1 MLLLTG
7 CSVNRAIKAPE
18 PVEYKEI
25 TVGGTRLETMSRLG
39 LPKIS
44 NQKGNYKID
53 TYEFFD
59 GYHSASK
66 ARIIL
71 YLAGGVFTLGLSEFI
86 FWPLEAAVFEG
97 NQCRATVIYDDNDKI
112 VGYDILDNDSEH
124 VWSSAVALEEIL
136 AGIDGSVELSSEQI
150 NYSMASAAPEA
161 PASVPD
167 SGCIKRM
174 KNSSDYSMEVK
185 RIIENNQGSEYEQKI
200 GALDKKIIKACSE
213 YNY

>member
-1 MLLLTG
+1 M
-7 CSVNRAIKAPE
+7 AAKAPE

-25 TVGGTRLETMSRLG
+25 TVGGTRLEAMSRLG

-44 NQKGNYKID
+44 NRKGNYKID

-71 YLAGGVFTLGLSEFI
+71 YLAGDIFTLGLAEFI
-86 FWPLEAAVFEG
+86 FWPLEATVFDG
-97 NQCRATVIYDDNDKI
+97 DRCRATVIYDDNDKI
-112 VGYDILDNDSEH
+112 VGYDVLDNDSEH
-124 VWSSAVALEEIL
+124 VWSSPVALEEIL
-136 AGIDGSVELSSEQI
+136 AGIDGSIELSSEEI
-150 NYSMASAAPEA
+150 NYYQPPIEPEETN
-161 PASVPD
+161 

-185 RIIENNQGSEYEQKI
+185 GIIENNQGSDYEQKI
-200 GALDKKIIKACSE
+200 DTLNKKIEKACSE